1 MSVAFLVTRL
11 PYFIFYPVLTISNDS
26 ASYIAAAFELMDL
39 NAPMFDIRT
48 PGYPIF
54 LSLIMSLTNDA
65 IFISLLQSLITYFA
79 AIFFLSVSYKYYE
92 TVIFYF
98 AIAVSAFI
106 SSAYFLVLEMSI
118 LTEGIFTSL
127 MLMLAGVFIIAVKSE
142 SIFSWIIYSVL
153 IALLILVRPAGLFL
167 VALFGLLI
175 LFFIINKYPLKFHI
189 AAIVP
194 FAIIILALCT
204 YNYATLGKF
213 TITPFGE
220 ANLAGV
226 TVLFME
232 TSEEYPDYV
241 NNAIDS
247 TLSTI
252 PKRDLRYVRNS
263 YNPGTLFTAFKDHF
277 HMQMSL
283 VNYMKMYDSSMTYIK
298 VQPILRQISLDAI
311 RKHPDIYAKF
321 FLSNFY
327 YFLTNIGRTIDYK
340 SELARKY
347 KQVAIDKIYLTQLQS
362 GKWSQISSK
371 NEYNESVHSYYLQR
385 IDEQKSLAGFNV
397 DAGGNVTLQPS
408 FLLRV
413 YEAAKVI
420 FDFLFRNLM
429 WLFVFA
435 LMSFMS
441 IRQCISL
448 RLSDKDAIIALV
460 FVLIFVLKAVMV
472 SSIESSLERYS
483 YTVDF
488 VIYMSLP
495 FVIILYKNRKKTKIH
510 KEA

>member
-1 MSVAFLVTRL
+1 VSAVFLLTRL

-48 PGYPIF
+48 PGYPVF
-54 LSLIMSLTNDA
+54 LSLIMSVTDDA
-65 IFISLLQSLITYFA
+65 IFISLIQSLFTYVA

-92 TVIFYF
+92 SVIFYF

-127 MLMLAGVFIIAVKSE
+127 MLILAGLFIIAVKSE
-142 SIFSWIIYSVL
+142 SIFSWSIYSVL
-153 IALLILVRPAGLFL
+153 VAMLILVRPAGLFL
-167 VALFGLLI
+167 VGLFGLLI
-175 LFFIINKYPLKFHI
+175 LFFIINKYSLRYYI

-194 FAIIILALCT
+194 FSIIIVALCT

-213 TITPFGE
+213 TVTPFGE

-232 TSEEYPDYV
+232 TSEEYPDFVYK
-241 NNAIDS
+241 AIDS
-247 TLSTI
+247 TLSSI
-252 PKRDLRYVRNS
+252 PKKDLRYVRNS
-263 YNPGTLFTAFKDHF
+263 YNPDNLFTAFRDNF
-277 HMQMSL
+277 HMQMNL
-283 VNYMKMYDSSMTYIK
+283 VNYMKMNDSSFTYIK
-298 VQPILRQISLDAI
+298 AQPILRQISLDAI
-311 RKHPDIYAKF
+311 SKHPNIYAKF
-321 FLSNFY
+321 FYSNFY

-340 SELARKY
+340 NELARKY
-347 KQVAIDKIYLTQLQS
+347 KQVAIDKIYLSQLQS
-362 GKWSQISSK
+362 GKWSQISSRK
-371 NEYNESVHSYYLQR
+371 EYNERVLSYYLQR
-385 IDEQKSLAGFNV
+385 IEEQKNLAGFSV

-408 FLLRV
+408 FLMSL
-413 YEAAKVI
+413 YGAAKVI
-420 FDFLFRNLM
+420 FDFLFRNLI
-429 WLFVFA
+429 WLLIFA

-441 IRQCISL
+441 IRQCISS
-448 RLSDKDAIIALV
+448 RLTDKDAFIALA

-495 FVIILYKNRKKTKIH
+495 FAIIIYKNGKKTKIL

>member
-1 MSVAFLVTRL
+1 MSAVFLLTRL

-26 ASYIAAAFELMDL
+26 ASYIAVAFELMDL
-39 NAPMFDIRT
+39 NAPLFDIRT

-54 LSLIMSLTNDA
+54 ISLIMSVTSDA
-65 IFISLLQSLITYFA
+65 IFISLIQSLVTYIA
-79 AIFFLSVSYKYYE
+79 AIFFLSVSYKYFE
-92 TVIFYF
+92 TEIFYF

-127 MLMLAGVFIIAVKSE
+127 MLILASVFIIAIKSE
-142 SIFSWIIYSVL
+142 SIFSWSIYSVL
-153 IALLILVRPAGLFL
+153 VALLILVRPAGLFL
-167 VALFGLLI
+167 VGLFGLLI
-175 LFFIINKYPLKFHI
+175 LFFIINKYPLKYYI
-189 AAIVP
+189 AAVVP
-194 FAIIILALCT
+194 FAIIIVALCT

-213 TITPFGE
+213 TVTPFGE

-232 TSEEYPDYV
+232 TSDEYPEFV
-241 NNAIDS
+241 NKAIDS
-247 TLSTI
+247 TLSSV
-252 PKRDLRYVRNS
+252 PKKDLRYVRNS
-263 YNPGTLFTAFKDHF
+263 YNPDKLFTAFKDHF

-283 VNYMKMYDSSMTYIK
+283 VNYMKMDDSSFTYIK
-298 VQPILRQISLDAI
+298 AQPILRQISLDAI

-321 FLSNFY
+321 FFSNFY

-347 KQVAIDKIYLTQLQS
+347 KQVAIDKIYLSQLQS
-362 GKWSQISSK
+362 SKWSQISSK
-371 NEYNESVHSYYLQR
+371 NEYNERVLSYYLQK
-385 IDEQKSLAGFNV
+385 IEEQNGLAGFNV

-413 YEAAKVI
+413 YGAAKVI
-420 FDFLFRNLM
+420 LDFLFRNLI
-429 WLFVFA
+429 WLLIFA

-441 IRQCISL
+441 IRRCISS
-448 RLSDKDAIIALV
+448 RLSDKDAFIALA

-495 FVIILYKNRKKTKIH
+495 FAIIIYKNGKKTKILN
-510 KEA
+510 ES